1 MTKREKRL
9 LKIRQNPKNVSFED
23 LRTILEDYGFVLK
36 RSTGSHH
43 SFQANVGDTEI
54 LIVIP
59 YARPIGTAYVKEAVK
74 LIDEIVRLSDNREE
88 D

>member
-9 LKIRQNPKNVSFED
+9 LKIRQNQKNVQFNE
-23 LRTILEDYGFVLK
+23 LRTMLEDYGFILK

-43 SFQANVGDTEI
+43 SFQVKVGDAEI

-59 YARPIGTAYVKEAVK
+59 YARPIGIAYVREAIK
-74 LIDEIVRLSDNREE
+74 IIDEIIRLSETQERD
-88 D
+88 